1 MSPRVLLVRQKG
13 EPIYDAL
20 VDAVKLRYTLL
31 PYIYSTSW
39 DVTHNRSTFMRAL
52 FMDFVNDKQTWNVN
66 DEYMFGKAFLVAPV
80 LHAQYTPEVQQKTL
94 EEMKVG
100 TVIPRNQPKHLYLLT
115 LPIPRT
121 WKSICLPV
129 PGGITSGLMKP

>member
-1 MSPRVLLVRQKG
+1 
-13 EPIYDAL
+13 
-20 VDAVKLRYTLL
+20 
-31 PYIYSTSW
+31 
-39 DVTHNRSTFMRAL
+39 MRAL

-94 EEMKVG
+94 EENEGWNRDSKKSA
-100 TVIPRNQPKHLYLLT
+100 KHLYLLT